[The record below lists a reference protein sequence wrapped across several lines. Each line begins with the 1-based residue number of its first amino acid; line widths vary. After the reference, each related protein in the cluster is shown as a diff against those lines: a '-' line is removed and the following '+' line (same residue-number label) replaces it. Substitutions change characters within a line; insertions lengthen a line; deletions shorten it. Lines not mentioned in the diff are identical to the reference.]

1 LRLAFCALLTTAATP
16 SPARTVSQQMARSR
30 IAALPRFFSF
40 GSSRGQLIP
49 HSRRNVNQASAMS
62 TSAFRSNGGAAHQYM
77 ARQSMMFRS
86 LLSRRSA
93 KPLAAAG
100 LAVGLCGGASVAAA
114 GSSVEPDIVLDP
126 FAERQFELG
135 KSSTYIDYDKDELVA
150 KINEYYEKGGKAL
163 VDGYAPFCKHVFVPN
178 FTPAA
183 SAALRITPENEHL
196 LKSAYHAR
204 TEKELPVLTR
214 WFPRDAVEVKKAE
227 YLDIILYSREQ
238 INKER
243 EAMGDTSP
251 SNVKAPWGIVSIK
264 PTDFNYE
271 TPMQPITMMRNA
283 LGREQGGS
291 GVELER
297 EKYNEAVD
305 FWSKHAP
312 VQ

>member
-1 LRLAFCALLTTAATP
+1 
-16 SPARTVSQQMARSR
+16 
-30 IAALPRFFSF
+30 
-40 GSSRGQLIP
+40 
-49 HSRRNVNQASAMS
+49 MS
-62 TSAFRSNGGAAHQYM
+62 TSAFRSIGKASHQQTNLPSRIAREALAA
-77 ARQSMMFRS
+77 
-86 LLSRRSA
+86 SRRAA
-93 KPLAAAG
+93 KPVSAAG
-100 LAVGLCGGASVAAA
+100 LAVGLCGGAAVAGA
-114 GSSVEPDIVLDP
+114 SDEPDIVLDP

-135 KSSTYIDYDKDELVA
+135 KSSTYIEYDKDELVA
-150 KINEYYEKGGKAL
+150 KINEYYEKGGKKL

-214 WFPRDAVEVKKAE
+214 WFPRETVEVKKAA

-243 EAMGDTSP
+243 EAMGDTTP
-251 SNVKAPWGIVSIK
+251 SSVTAPWGIVSIK
-264 PTDFNYE
+264 PTDFDYE